1 MKLRYAIIFA
11 IIALVLSACTL
22 AADIT
27 PPPGYVAPTP
37 MPTLGP
43 LFPSKAPDIQN
54 GAAIYVEKCAACH
67 GNTGLGDGEKG
78 KQLPVTVAAFAL
90 PETARKASPAGWFRT
105 VTQGNLDRFMPPFAS
120 LDDQG
125 RWDVV
130 SYALTLHTTAKQME
144 NGKALF
150 ESKCA
155 GCADKF
161 KDQKRMAE
169 LSESDIINIIK
180 SGEGDIPAFGKDFTD
195 EQATAAAIYIRT
207 LTFAPPPPTPTVAP
221 VTKTPVAAEAGTP
234 SALETPLEGT
244 AQAQVT
250 REATAVA
257 GTGIVRGVVD
267 NQTGKALPAD
277 VIVTLRALEHGS
289 DPTAGPQEVFSATTT
304 LQADGTYSF
313 ENVEVIESRIYLSE
327 LQFEGMSIQSEYS
340 VGEAGAVEV
349 TLQPIVLHGTSTDT
363 SLLSVKDASMFFN
376 FTGDGNAQVFVVY
389 TLVNSTDKAIFV
401 SMGNAQ
407 EIPFIKL
414 PSGSTEIG
422 YEATQDSASF
432 ISTDDGFGMPPSE
445 TPYGIIAF
453 ATLPKSDKIEQPF
466 VLPVGI
472 VNVFLPEGMTAEG
485 DKLTDQGMKDMQGTK
500 FQSYKAD
507 NLKAGDTLTFSTTG
521 EPVLPAASEPAA
533 PASKNQTLLIGIGV
547 FGVALII
554 AGVWMYLRDRNRS
567 DEDEDE
573 DEQDEFAS
581 SEDVMDA
588 ILALDDLHR
597 AGKISDGAYQNRRA
611 ELKDILKSE

>member
-1 MKLRYAIIFA
+1 MKFRN
-11 IIALVLSACTL
+11 ALILTISALLLAACNYTL

-37 MPTLGP
+37 LPTLGP
-43 LFPSKAPDIQN
+43 LFPSQAPDIQN

-67 GNTGLGDGEKG
+67 GDTGLGDGEKG

-90 PETARKASPAGWFRT
+90 PETARKASPAQWFRT

-144 NGKALF
+144 DGKVLF
-150 ESKCA
+150 ESKCT

-180 SGEGDIPAFGKDFTD
+180 NGEGDIPAFGKDFTD
-195 EQATAAAIYIRT
+195 EQATAVAIYIRA
-207 LTFAPPPPTPTVAP
+207 LTFAPPPLTPTVAP
-221 VTKTPVAAEAGTP
+221 ATETPIAAEAGTP
-234 SALETPLEGT
+234 FEGT
-244 AQAQVT
+244 AQVQVT

-257 GTGIVRGVVD
+257 GAGIVRGVVD

-277 VIVTLRALEHGS
+277 VIVTLRVLEHGS
-289 DPTAGPQEVFSATTT
+289 DPTAGPQEVFSTTIT
-304 LQADGTYSF
+304 LQTDGTYSF
-313 ENVEVIESRIYLSE
+313 ENVELLENRILISE

-340 VGEAGAVEV
+340 VIKAGDTEV
-349 TLQPIVLHGTSTDT
+349 TLQPIVLYSTSTDT
-363 SLLSVKDASMFFN
+363 SLLSISDASMFFN
-376 FTGDGNAQVFVVY
+376 FTGDGKVQIFVVY
-389 TLVNSTDKAIFV
+389 TLVNATDKTIFV

-414 PSGSTEIG
+414 PPGSTEIG

-432 ISTDDGFGMPPSE
+432 ISTDTGFGMPPNE

-472 VNVFLPEGMTAEG
+472 VNVFLPEGVTAES

-500 FQSYKAD
+500 FQSYRTD
-507 NLKAGDTLTFSTTG
+507 YLKAGDTLTFSTSG
-521 EPVLPAASEPAA
+521 EPTIPTTSEATA
-533 PASKNQTLLIGIGV
+533 PMSKNQPLLIGIGV
-547 FGVALII
+547 FGVALIL
-554 AGVWMYLRDRNRS
+554 AGVWMYLRDRNRL

-597 AGKISDGAYQNRRA
+597 AGKISDEAYQNRRA

>member
-11 IIALVLSACTL
+11 IIALALSACTL

-43 LFPSKAPDIQN
+43 LFPSQVPDIHN
-54 GAAIYVEKCAACH
+54 GAAIYIEKCAACH
-67 GNTGLGDGEKG
+67 GDTGLGDGAEG

-90 PETARKASPAGWFRT
+90 PETARKASPAQWFT
-105 VTQGNLDRFMPPFAS
+105 AVTQGNLDRFMPPFAS
-120 LDDQG
+120 LDAQE
-125 RWDVV
+125 RWNVV
-130 SYALTLHTTAKQME
+130 SYVLTLHTTNKQVE
-144 NGKALF
+144 DGKALF
-150 ESKCA
+150 ESECA
-155 GCADKF
+155 GCANKF

-180 SGEGDIPAFGKDFTD
+180 NGEGDIPAFGKDFTD
-195 EQATAAAIYIRT
+195 EQAIATAIYIRK
-207 LTFAPPPPTPTVAP
+207 LTFATPPVAPTVAP
-221 VTKTPVAAEAGTP
+221 ATETPVAAEAGTP
-234 SALETPLEGT
+234 SVVEMPTEGT
-244 AQAQVT
+244 TQAQVT
-250 REATAVA
+250 TEATAVA
-257 GTGIVRGVVD
+257 GTGIVRGIVD

-277 VIVTLRALEHGS
+277 VIVTLHAFEHGS
-289 DPTAGPQEVFSATTT
+289 DPTAGPKEVFSAATT
-304 LQADGTYSF
+304 LQANGTYSF

-327 LQFEGMSIQSEYS
+327 LQFEGANIQSEYS
-340 VGEAGAVEV
+340 VGEAGATEV
-349 TLQPIVLHGTSTDT
+349 TLPTIVLHGTSTDT
-363 SLLSVKDASMFFN
+363 SLLSIKDASMFFN

-389 TLVNSTDKAIFV
+389 TLVNSTDKTIFV
-401 SMGNAQ
+401 SMGDAQ

-466 VLPVGI
+466 ILPVGI
-472 VNVFLPEGMTAEG
+472 VNVFLPEGVTAEG
-485 DKLTDQGMKDMQGTK
+485 DKLTDQGVKDMQGTK
-500 FQSYKAD
+500 FQHYTTES
-507 NLKAGDTLTFSTTG
+507 LKAGNKLTFSTSG
-521 EPVLPAASEPAA
+521 EPIIPAASEPAA

-554 AGVWMYLRDRNRS
+554 AGVWMYLRDRNRP

-573 DEQDEFAS
+573 PDEFAS

-588 ILALDDLHR
+588 MLALDDL
-597 AGKISDGAYQNRRA
+597 
-611 ELKDILKSE
+611 

>member
-1 MKLRYAIIFA
+1 MKFRN
-11 IIALVLSACTL
+11 ALILTISALLLAACNYTL

-43 LFPSKAPDIQN
+43 LFPSQAPDIQN

-67 GNTGLGDGEKG
+67 GDTGLGDGEKG

-90 PETARKASPAGWFRT
+90 PEAARKASPAQWFTT

-120 LDDQG
+120 LDDQQ

-130 SYALTLHTTAKQME
+130 TYALTLHTTSAQVE
-144 NGKALF
+144 NGKTLF

-155 GCADKF
+155 DCADKF

-180 SGEGDIPAFGKDFTD
+180 NGEGDIPAFGKDLTD
-195 EQATAAAIYIRT
+195 EQAIAAAIYIRA

-221 VTKTPVAAEAGTP
+221 ATGTP
-234 SALETPLEGT
+234 SAVETPLEGT

-250 REATAVA
+250 REATVVA
-257 GTGIVRGVVD
+257 GAGIVRGVVD

-277 VIVTLRALEHGS
+277 VIVTLRALEHGI
-289 DPTAGPQEVFSATTT
+289 DPTAGPQEIFSATTT
-304 LQADGTYSF
+304 LQTDGSYSF
-313 ENVEVIESRIYLSE
+313 ENVELVENRIFTSE
-327 LQFEGMSIQSEYS
+327 LQFEGTNIQSEYS
-340 VGEAGAVEV
+340 VTEAGATEV
-349 TLQPIVLHGTSTDT
+349 TLQTIVLHGTSTDT
-363 SLLSVKDASMFFN
+363 SLLSIKDASIFFN

-389 TLVNSTDKAIFV
+389 TLVNATDKTIFV
-401 SMGNAQ
+401 SMGDAQ

-453 ATLPKSDKIEQPF
+453 ATLPNGDKIEQPF

-472 VNVFLPEGMTAEG
+472 VNVFLPEGMTAES

-500 FQSYKAD
+500 FQSYRTD
-507 NLKAGDTLTFSTTG
+507 SLKAGDTLTFSTYG
-521 EPVLPAASEPAA
+521 EPVIPTTSEPAT
-533 PASKNQTLLIGIGV
+533 PASKNQTLLIGIGI
-547 FGVALII
+547 FGMALII

-567 DEDEDE
+567 DEDE

-597 AGKISDGAYQNRRA
+597 AGKISDEAYQNRRA

>member
-1 MKLRYAIIFA
+1 
-11 IIALVLSACTL
+11 LSACTL

-27 PPPGYVAPTP
+27 PPPGYAAPTP
-37 MPTLGP
+37 LPTLGP
-43 LFPSKAPDIQN
+43 LFPSQAPDIQN
-54 GAAIYVEKCAACH
+54 GSAIYVEKCAACH
-67 GNTGLGDGEKG
+67 GDTGLGDGEKG

-90 PETARKASPAGWFRT
+90 PETARKASPAQWFRT

-130 SYALTLHTTAKQME
+130 TYALTLHTTAKQME
-144 NGKALF
+144 DGKALF

-180 SGEGDIPAFGKDFTD
+180 NGEGDIPAFGKDFTD
-195 EQATAAAIYIRT
+195 EQATAVAIYIRA
-207 LTFAPPPPTPTVAP
+207 LTFAPPPFTPTVAP
-221 VTKTPVAAEAGTP
+221 ATETPIAAEAGTP
-234 SALETPLEGT
+234 FEGT
-244 AQAQVT
+244 AQVQVT

-257 GTGIVRGVVD
+257 GAGIVRGVVD

-289 DPTAGPQEVFSATTT
+289 DPTAGPQEVFSTTIT
-304 LQADGTYSF
+304 LQTDGTYSF
-313 ENVEVIESRIYLSE
+313 ENVELLENRILISE

-340 VGEAGAVEV
+340 VIKAGDTEV
-349 TLQPIVLHGTSTDT
+349 TLQPIVLYSTSTDT
-363 SLLSVKDASMFFN
+363 SLLSISDASMFFN
-376 FTGDGNAQVFVVY
+376 FTGDGKVQIFVVY
-389 TLVNSTDKAIFV
+389 TLVNATDKTIFV

-414 PSGSTEIG
+414 PPGSTEIG

-432 ISTDDGFGMPPSE
+432 ISTDTGFGMPPNE

-472 VNVFLPEGMTAEG
+472 VNVFLPEGVTAES

-500 FQSYKAD
+500 FQSYRTD
-507 NLKAGDTLTFSTTG
+507 NLKAGDTLTFSTSG
-521 EPVLPAASEPAA
+521 EPTIPTTSEATA
-533 PASKNQTLLIGIGV
+533 PMSKNQPLLIGIGV
-547 FGVALII
+547 FGVALIL
-554 AGVWMYLRDRNRS
+554 AGVWMYLRDRNRL

-597 AGKISDGAYQNRRA
+597 AGKISDEAYQNRRA